1 MTQVND
7 ASMIVGR
14 PVHEKSSPHAK
25 RHANIRSHMTSHGS
39 PYARFQRALRIGRL
53 SMVRDAAAELPRIDL
68 DDALAICL
76 LIERQDGERYE
87 RAVVRWLARLATEVP
102 AVGIDD
108 LREGLVAFEALPYNP
123 VAAAEAL
130 AALCERHGLRR
141 AADRLRR
148 PR

>member
-1 MTQVND
+1 
-7 ASMIVGR
+7 
-14 PVHEKSSPHAK
+14 
-25 RHANIRSHMTSHGS
+25 MTSHGS

-53 SMVRDAAAELPRIDL
+53 SMVRAAAAELPRIDL

-123 VAAAEAL
+123 VAAADTL
-130 AALCERHGLRR
+130 AALCERHGLQR
-141 AADRLRR
+141 AAERLRA

>member
-1 MTQVND
+1 
-7 ASMIVGR
+7 
-14 PVHEKSSPHAK
+14 
-25 RHANIRSHMTSHGS
+25 MTSHGS

-53 SMVRDAAAELPRIDL
+53 SMVRAAAAELPRIDL

-87 RAVVRWLARLATEVP
+87 RAVVRWLARLAMEVP

-123 VAAAEAL
+123 AAAAETL

-141 AADRLRR
+141 AAERLRR
-148 PR
+148 AG